1 MTQGDLG
8 WGRGPRLQGFCRLE
22 EEPRLVLSASGSF
35 GGEQR
40 QDLVSVCKK
49 LSLVAG
55 GEWPG
60 EGRAWADPR
69 HQVGGG

>member
-8 WGRGPRLQGFCRLE
+8 WRWGPWLQGFCRLG

-49 LSLVAG
+49 LSLVAS

-60 EGRAWADPR
+60 EDRAWADPR
-69 HQVGGG
+69 DQVGGD